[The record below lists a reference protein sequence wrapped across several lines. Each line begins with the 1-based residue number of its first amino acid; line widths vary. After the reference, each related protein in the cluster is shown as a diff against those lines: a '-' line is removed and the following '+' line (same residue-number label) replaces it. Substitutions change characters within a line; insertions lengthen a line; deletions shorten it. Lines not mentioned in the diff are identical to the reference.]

1 MQLVFATGNRNK
13 VSEIQQLVG
22 DKFKLLSLKD
32 IHCDVDI
39 PETSNSFAGNAL
51 QKAKYV
57 YDHYH
62 LNCFADDSG
71 LEVETLD
78 GAPGVD
84 SAYYAGPQK
93 NDADNLQKLLNA
105 LGENPNRKARFKT
118 VIALII
124 DGKEYFFEGVING
137 IITSQPFGN
146 GGFGYDPVFV
156 PDGYNK
162 TFAQMGMEEKNRI
175 SHRAIATHKLIHFL
189 NSIA

>member
-1 MQLVFATGNRNK
+1 MQLVFVSGNKNK
-13 VSEIQQLVG
+13 VAEVQKLIG
-22 DKFKLLSLKD
+22 NKIKLLGLKD
-32 IHCDVDI
+32 INCDVDI

-57 YDHYH
+57 FDNYK

-71 LEVETLD
+71 LEVKALD

-93 NDADNLQKLLNA
+93 NDADNLQKLLND
-105 LGENPNRKARFKT
+105 LKVKSDRTARFRT
-118 VIALII
+118 VIALIL
-124 DGKEYFFEGVING
+124 DGKEHFFEGVING
-137 IITSQPFGN
+137 TILPQPAGN

-156 PDGYNK
+156 PDGYDK
-162 TFAQMGMEEKNRI
+162 TFAQMGLEEKNRI
-175 SHRAIATHKLIHFL
+175 SHRAIATQKLIQFL